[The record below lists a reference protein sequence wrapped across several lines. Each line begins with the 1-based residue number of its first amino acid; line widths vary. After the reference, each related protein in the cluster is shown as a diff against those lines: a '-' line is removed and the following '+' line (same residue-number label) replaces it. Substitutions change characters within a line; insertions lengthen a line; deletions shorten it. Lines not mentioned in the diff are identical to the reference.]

1 MKGEHSIFDPGVDPL
16 KYNTTWY
23 SCIDGDTFEVS
34 SYAFVFDLVNRFAN
48 FTVFSFRRSY
58 IKITHRSQ

>member
-16 KYNTTWY
+16 KYKTTWY

-34 SYAFVFDLVNRFAN
+34 SYVIVFDLVNRLEN
-48 FTVFSFRRSY
+48 FTVFSF
-58 IKITHRSQ
+58 